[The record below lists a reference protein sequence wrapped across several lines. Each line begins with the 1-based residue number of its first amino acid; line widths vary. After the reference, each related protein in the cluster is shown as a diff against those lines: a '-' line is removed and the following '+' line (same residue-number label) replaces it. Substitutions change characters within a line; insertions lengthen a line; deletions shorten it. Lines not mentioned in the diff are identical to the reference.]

1 MEHSVH
7 VTNVPWSFLTFRYLH
22 RRSGAC
28 LLQVRHPVHA
38 AMKVVSGRQKHMH
51 LYLIRSCSYA
61 HLDIYSVTNIYFTH
75 IIGIC
80 LCTSALFRFE
90 WNALASCSSSL
101 GLLYVDFGT

>member
-22 RRSGAC
+22 RRSEAC
-28 LLQVRHPVHA
+28 LLQARHPVHA

-61 HLDIYSVTNIYFTH
+61 HLDIYKHYKYLFHTH
-75 IIGIC
+75 NRYLFMY
-80 LCTSALFRFE
+80 LC
-90 WNALASCSSSL
+90 SL
-101 GLLYVDFGT
+101 PV